1 MFKLVEVKHY
11 WVVTDIYRN
20 GWRTN
25 RSIQKID
32 YKLNGCIQ
40 CDAYS
45 TLIRK
50 VFKSEKLARHYMNTH
65 SSDYLRDNL

>member
-1 MFKLVEVKHY
+1 MVEVKHY

-25 RSIQKID
+25 RSIEKTD
-32 YKLNGCIQ
+32 YKLKDCIQ
-40 CDAYS
+40 CNEHS

-50 VFKSEKLARHYMNTH
+50 VFNSEKLAHKYMQTH
-65 SSDYLRDNL
+65 NSDYLRNNL